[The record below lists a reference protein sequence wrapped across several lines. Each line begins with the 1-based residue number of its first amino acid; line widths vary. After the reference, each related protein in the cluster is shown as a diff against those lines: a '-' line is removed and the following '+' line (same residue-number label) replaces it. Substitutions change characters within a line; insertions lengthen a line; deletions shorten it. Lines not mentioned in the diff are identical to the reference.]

1 MAGVCIQRGDFRH
14 RHTHKR
20 KRWGD
25 TGSRLPPTSHGEKP
39 GTPAPRRQATS
50 LPGGPHNG
58 CSEYL
63 KGSVT
68 GWTGKC
74 REVENTT
81 ADMKNDCISH
91 FNVLRISGAVVSEW
105 EMDLFSLLTKHEHVA
120 GSFRSMKS
128 SPWSARLAVSNLDP
142 WKPEGVPFWYRS
154 ALALPLAGYLPPAS
168 PTSEE
173 RNKGPDKM

>member
-1 MAGVCIQRGDFRH
+1 M
-14 RHTHKR
+14 
-20 KRWGD
+20 
-25 TGSRLPPTSHGEKP
+25 
-39 GTPAPRRQATS
+39 
-50 LPGGPHNG
+50 
-58 CSEYL
+58 
-63 KGSVT
+63 T

-142 WKPEGVPFWYRS
+142 
-154 ALALPLAGYLPPAS
+154 
-168 PTSEE
+168 
-173 RNKGPDKM
+173 